1 MESDA
6 LWACN
11 MRYDW
16 AMRQFEK
23 ERLAKEAVEKDN
35 KMLREALKAIA
46 AGNGVYGNQAYEYK
60 EIARKALKET
70 DHDHS
75 R

>member
-1 MESDA
+1 MDSDA

-35 KMLREALKAIA
+35 KMLREALKVISLLP
-46 AGNGVYGNQAYEYK
+46 GLWDTH
-60 EIARKALKET
+60 EIAVKALKET

-75 R
+75 S